1 MTTELQ
7 HHTTQND
14 VLSEHHAD
22 FSNAYEAQLRTD
34 GLAIGEQAASDEAL
48 DAYRQTLKTTDEQ
61 VQTALISRDR
71 RHDLILTASFVCW
84 VKTAEQSP
92 GYIDN
97 LLGEGEVKIAA
108 NAATI
113 ERGRMSALIRLVTGQ
128 VAARANTNVRISRL
142 SKTAIGL
149 IMECERL
156 GVAVHLGSVAKVI
169 DTALAHNRTYF
180 QKLVDAAEANP
191 DAEGAAKSDISNP
204 PASQATTAPSG
215 QPRAPQQPEP
225 NNDDENAA
233 QEAVAAP
240 SAPLKLL
247 PTPSTASP
255 VLPAVIGKI
264 PNTMGLDDDYFIM
277 LGCVRGDSIIVRGP
291 IVSPQA
297 DEVLRALEK
306 AYQSAA

>member
-1 MTTELQ
+1 M
-7 HHTTQND
+7 
-14 VLSEHHAD
+14 
-22 FSNAYEAQLRTD
+22 
-34 GLAIGEQAASDEAL
+34 

-61 VQTALISRDR
+61 VQTALIARDR

-92 GYIDN
+92 GYIDS

-113 ERGRMSALIRLVTGQ
+113 ERARMSALIRLVTGQ
-128 VAARANTNVRISRL
+128 VAARADTNVRISRL

-149 IMECERL
+149 IIECECR
-156 GVAVHLGSVAKVI
+156 GIAVHLGNVAEVI
-169 DTALAHNRTYF
+169 DIALAHNRSYL
-180 QKLVDAAEANP
+180 QKLVDATEAKP
-191 DAEGAAKSDISNP
+191 DAEGEAKSAIPNP
-204 PASQATTAPSG
+204 PASQTTTAPSG
-215 QPRAPQQPEP
+215 QPHALQQPEP
-225 NNDDENAA
+225 NNDEDENAPEETSA
-233 QEAVAAP
+233 TP
-240 SAPLKLL
+240 SAPLRLV

-264 PNTMGLDDDYFIM
+264 PNDAGLDDDYFIM
-277 LGCVRGDSIIVRGP
+277 LGHVRGDTIVVRGP
-291 IVSPQA
+291 IISTQA